1 MPIPIIPILAAVGAG
16 TLGFFIGRETAP
28 CPANVICS
36 GDSGD
41 TDEDGHE
48 DEEIPVT
55 SHAPGNEGE
64 EAGREE
70 VTDTAW
76 ANMSR
81 AEALEVLELAPDATP
96 DAIREAHQ
104 RVIQQINPDRGGS
117 RYLAAAVDRAK
128 VVLLG

>member
-28 CPANVICS
+28 CPADVTCFE
-36 GDSGD
+36 DA
-41 TDEDGHE
+41 DEDDRE
-48 DEEIPVT
+48 DEEIPT
-55 SHAPGNEGE
+55 ASHAHGSEGE

-70 VTDTAW
+70 VADTAW

-81 AEALEVLELAPDATP
+81 DEALEVLELAPDATP

-104 RVIQQINPDRGGS
+104 RVLQRIHPDQGGS
-117 RYLAAAVDRAK
+117 RYLAAAVNRAK

>member
-28 CPANVICS
+28 CPAGVTCFE
-36 GDSGD
+36 DA
-41 TDEDGHE
+41 DEDDRE
-48 DEEIPVT
+48 AEEIPT
-55 SHAPGNEGE
+55 ASHAPASEGE

-70 VTDTAW
+70 VADTAW

-81 AEALEVLELAPDATP
+81 DEALEVLELAPDATP
-96 DAIREAHQ
+96 DAIGEAHQ
-104 RVIQQINPDRGGS
+104 RVLRRIHPDRGGS

>member
-1 MPIPIIPILAAVGAG
+1 MPIPIIPILAAVGVG

-28 CPANVICS
+28 SPADVTCFE
-36 GDSGD
+36 DA
-41 TDEDGHE
+41 DEDDRE
-48 DEEIPVT
+48 DEEIPT
-55 SHAPGNEGE
+55 ASHAHGSEGE

-70 VTDTAW
+70 VADAAW

-81 AEALEVLELAPDATP
+81 DEALEVLELAPDATP

-104 RVIQQINPDRGGS
+104 RVIQRIHPDQGGS
-117 RYLAAAVDRAK
+117 RYLAAAVNRAK